1 MTQDTLLE
9 LCQTCGSAVRVV
21 GHTTLSYQ
29 PIERMTEEELV
40 MCDICF
46 LHARYPPPP
55 YRDKPDIRR
64 LTSSLRSAY
73 AEIDVLHSEL
83 GAMARQLAEVTNDY
97 EFTSRELDMTNGTYE
112 LNRRRKNCICLGYR
126 DPQQKFARDPQCRAH
141 GEEAA

>member
-1 MTQDTLLE
+1 MNGNTPVE

-29 PIERMTEEELV
+29 PIERMTEEEMTMSEMRLV
-40 MCDICF
+40 PASY
-46 LHARYPPPP
+46 ARDWAYGETEV
-55 YRDKPDIRR
+55 RR
-64 LTSSLRSAY
+64 ITCSLRNAY
-73 AEIDVLHSEL
+73 AEIDVLRSEL